1 MASVAKFNMGAV
13 CNQLRHNERLIAH
26 SSNPDIDPSRSDQN
40 YSLLEPREISSYD
53 YFLQRKEELYCY
65 NRADVKV
72 LASWVVT
79 APADLAQEQEDL
91 FFEKTNEFL
100 QERYGVENTIQSIV
114 HYDEGG
120 RPHLHY
126 TFIPVTE
133 DLRHG
138 GEKICANE
146 VLPPQEL
153 RCFHPAL
160 QKYLDEAGVDCH
172 VMTGI
177 TQEIGGSV
185 SVDDLKKAERLI
197 DHKRGFSW

>member
-1 MASVAKFNMGAV
+1 MASVAKFNMAAV

-40 YSLLEPREISSYD
+40 YSLLDPREISSYD
-53 YFLQRKEELYCY
+53 CFLQRKEELFCY
-65 NRADVKV
+65 NRADIKV
-72 LASWVVT
+72 LASWIVT
-79 APADLAQEQEDL
+79 APTDLAQEQEDL
-91 FFEKTNEFL
+91 FFQKTNEFL
-100 QERYGVENTIQSIV
+100 QERYGAENTIQSIV

-126 TFIPVTE
+126 VFIPVTE

-146 VLPPQEL
+146 VLTRKEL

-160 QKYLDEAGVDCH
+160 QKYLNEAGIDCN

-177 TQEIGGSV
+177 TKEIGGSV
-185 SVDDLKKAERLI
+185 SVNDLKKAEKLI
-197 DHKRGFSW
+197 EQKRGFTW

>member
-1 MASVAKFNMGAV
+1 MASVKKFPAAAV
-13 CNQLRHNERLIAH
+13 SAQLRHNERLIAH
-26 SSNPDIDPSRSDQN
+26 PSNQDIDLSRSELN
-40 YSLLEPREISSYD
+40 YSLLPPRDISSYD

-65 NRADVKV
+65 NRDDVKV

-91 FFEKTNEFL
+91 FFETVTSFL
-100 QERYGVENTIQSIV
+100 LERYGPENAIQAIV

-133 DLRHG
+133 DLKHG
-138 GEKICANE
+138 GEKICAND
-146 VLPPQEL
+146 VINPQEL
-153 RCFHPAL
+153 RSFHPAL
-160 QKYLDEAGVDCH
+160 QKYLDEAGIDCH
-172 VMTGI
+172 VTTGI
-177 TQEIGGSV
+177 TQEIGGSI

-197 DHKRGFSW
+197 ERRRNFTW